1 MAARRAP
8 ARVGVATSIAVLLLA
23 GLLPA
28 PAVLAA
34 DPITSARQELSRR
47 VGGSPND
54 FQLVGES
61 AITAGPGVT
70 ADPGVTAAA
79 GMSAAKFIDARTGAI
94 HSSYRR
100 SDGTTG
106 SVALLDDARAAA
118 LAALPVLERKADAP
132 LVAAVHA
139 PAPARVLRVAVWLD
153 VDPTA
158 AEAAVEQAHP
168 EVEWLAGRPIP
179 TTLEQARA
187 LRAELWEA
195 RRAVYAD
202 AADAVEAEV
211 TALGGTVAYVSTSA
225 PLVFVDVPAAGV
237 AGLAERPEVLSLG
250 LEQEWRTFMS
260 SAGSTVGANW
270 TTGSGDQGNGVRV
283 AVVEYHNT
291 SNTGDLAGQV
301 VARRSTTGTIA
312 SHIHPTWVA
321 GAIASRSSTWRG
333 VAPGADI
340 VSSSTGGYTP
350 GLSTDRAVIAAAD
363 WAVSPSGGDADI
375 VNASFGQDTA
385 TGAEEARRYFDSIG
399 WQDGRLVVA
408 ASGNFGTFGHW
419 NVVSPA
425 TGYNVLAVGGVNDRN
440 SGGTGD
446 DVLWYGSNGASYRDP
461 GGTSWNPHGDFNK
474 PNLSAPAVSVRT
486 ANGTIGDGTSIASP
500 IVAGIAAQLLA
511 RAPSLATW
519 PEGARAV
526 IMAGANRR
534 TPMPGGGVS
543 ADHEGVGTASARWS
557 NRVLDNGAWGG
568 WTIGSMTEGQVVT
581 RNISVVKGQRI
592 RVALAWSSHTS
603 GASNLGKTDI
613 LRSDLDLVVRQPN
626 GATTGS
632 FSFDNS
638 YESVGVT
645 ASGSGTMRIEVRH
658 DRFDTTSEPY
668 GLAWSLTSPY
678 ADVGPSSFY
687 DDILFI
693 AGRGIT
699 TGCGAGRF
707 CPTDSVTRAQMA
719 TFLTRA
725 LNLPPAGGDFF
736 DDDENSSHESSINRI
751 AAAGITT
758 GCHGDNFCP
767 DGLVRRGHMATF
779 LARALNLPP
788 ATRDYFTDDNRSEH
802 EDSINRIRAAG
813 ITTGCGGTSFCPGN
827 RVTRQQMAAF
837 LHRALTP

>member
-1 MAARRAP
+1 
-8 ARVGVATSIAVLLLA
+8 VATSIAILLLA

-28 PAVLAA
+28 PAALAA

-47 VGGSPND
+47 VGGGPND
-54 FQLVGES
+54 FQLVGET
-61 AITAGPGVT
+61 AITADPGAT

-79 GMSAAKFIDARTGAI
+79 GMWAAKFIDVRTGAI
-94 HSSYRR
+94 QSSYRR
-100 SDGTTG
+100 TDGTTG

-118 LAALPVLERKADAP
+118 VAALPVLERKADAP
-132 LVAAVHA
+132 LVAAVRA
-139 PAPARVLRVAVWLD
+139 PVPDRALRVAVWMD
-153 VDPTA
+153 VDVTE

-179 TTLEQARA
+179 ATLEQARS

-195 RRAVYAD
+195 RRAVYA
-202 AADAVEAEV
+202 AAAGAVEEEV
-211 TALGGTVAYVSTSA
+211 TAVGGTVAYVSTSA

-237 AGLAERPEVLSLG
+237 AALAERPEVLSLG

-291 SNTGDLAGQV
+291 ANTGDLAGQV
-301 VARRSTTGTIA
+301 VTRRSTTGRIA
-312 SHIHPTWVA
+312 THIHPTWVA

-363 WAVSPSGGDADI
+363 WAVSPNGGDADI

-446 DVLWYGSNGASYRDP
+446 DVLWFGSNGASYRDP
-461 GGTSWNPHGDFNK
+461 DGTAWNPHGDFNK

-526 IMAGANRR
+526 LLAGANRR

-557 NRVLDNGAWGG
+557 NRVLDNGPFGG
-568 WTIGSMTEGQVVT
+568 WTIGSMSQGQVVT
-581 RNISVVKGQRI
+581 RNIPVVKGQRV

-603 GASNLGKTDI
+603 GASNLGKSDV

-678 ADVGPSSFY
+678 SDVGPSSFY

-693 AGRGIT
+693 ASRGIT

-707 CPTDSVTRAQMA
+707 CPTEPVSRGQMA

-725 LNLPPAGGDFF
+725 LDLPPAGADFF
-736 DDDENSSHESSINRI
+736 DDDESSSHESNINRI

-758 GCHGDNFCP
+758 GCFGDNFCP

-779 LARALNLPP
+779 LARALDLPP
-788 ATRDYFTDDNRSEH
+788 ATRDYFNDDNGSEH

-813 ITTGCGGTSFCPGN
+813 ITTGCGGTSFCPGS

-837 LHRALTP
+837 LHRALGP